1 MTDVSLLGQYGI
13 VGVMLALIGL
23 TASAIYILYKVVCNH
38 INHNTDAATKMTQT
52 LEKLNTLIET
62 KL

>member
-13 VGVMLALIGL
+13 VGVMLALVAL
-23 TASAIYILYKVVCNH
+23 TGSAVWILYKVVCNH
-38 INHNTDAATKMTQT
+38 LSHNTIALEKMSNTM
-52 LEKLNTLIET
+52 EKLNTLIET